1 MFEYLPEEE
10 DVNCEYK
17 EKTDKKPLLVRLAVF
32 RLVLALA
39 VLAAMLLF
47 RALCPQESE
56 KLSEEFR
63 TSADSST
70 EADELISEAARW
82 FISFIEQLPSDSRD

>member
-10 DVNCEYK
+10 AVNCDYK
-17 EKTDKKPLLVRLAVF
+17 EKNDKKPLLVRLAIF

-47 RALCPQESE
+47 RGICPQETE
-56 KLSEEFR
+56 KVSEEFR
-63 TSADSST
+63 TSTGSST
-70 EADELISEAARW
+70 EADDLISEAAKW
-82 FISFIEQLPSDSRD
+82 FMSFIEQLPSESRA